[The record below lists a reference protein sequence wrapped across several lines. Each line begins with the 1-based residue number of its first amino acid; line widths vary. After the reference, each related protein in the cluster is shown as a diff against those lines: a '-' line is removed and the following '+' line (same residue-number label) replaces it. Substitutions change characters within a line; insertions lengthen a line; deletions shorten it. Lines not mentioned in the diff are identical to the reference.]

1 MENVFENAYFGKA
14 YLTRDGRKAIY
25 IGSNCDGH
33 LAVIE
38 GTPYIWEYSD
48 DGTLDEIH
56 ACSNDR
62 TMDIVSEW
70 RETIDAEEL
79 DRLACLEVDRYC
91 KESNC
96 GHIMPNDWEMAH
108 DCIKIGYL
116 KAIDGTR

>member
-1 MENVFENAYFGKA
+1 MENVFENACFGKA

-25 IGSNCDGH
+25 MDSKCDSH
-33 LAVIE
+33 WVIVE
-38 GTPYIWEYSD
+38 GTSYIWEYMD
-48 DGTLDEIH
+48 DGTPEEALG
-56 ACSNDR
+56 CSS

-70 RETIDAEEL
+70 RETVDDEEV
-79 DRLACLEVDRYC
+79 DRIARLEADRYC

-96 GHIMPNDWEMAH
+96 GHIMPNDWEIAH